1 MTKQLIDQRVILD
14 KALELALDSSW
25 QSFTLLQ
32 LASSLNCSMNDIRVN
47 FRSKDDIAE
56 SLFGLADQAML
67 ELTAQQCY
75 LSLTSDERLFE
86 SIMCWFER
94 LVPYKRLVREILA
107 YKLEPGHFHLQ
118 AHGITR
124 ISRTVQWFL
133 ESAAREH
140 TGLCKIADEVAVT
153 SAYLASFSYFLL
165 DYSENHEGTRALLKR
180 LIRNI
185 TKAQR
190 CVTGLTNK
198 QRY

>member
-14 KALELALDSSW
+14 KAVELALESSW

-32 LASSLNCSMNDIRVN
+32 LASSLNCSMNDIRAH

-56 SLFGLADQAML
+56 SLFDQADKAML
-67 ELTAQQCY
+67 DLTTQQYY
-75 LSLTSDERLFE
+75 LSLTNDERLFE
-86 SIMCWFER
+86 SIMCWFES
-94 LVPYKRLVREILA
+94 LAPYKRLVREILA

-124 ISRTVQWFL
+124 VSRTVQWFI
-133 ESAAREH
+133 EAAAREH
-140 TGLCKIADEVAVT
+140 TGLSKIADEVALT
-153 SAYLASFSYFLL
+153 GAYLASFSYFLL
-165 DYSENHEGTRALLKR
+165 DYSESHKSTRALLKR

-190 CVTGLTNK
+190 CVTRLTNK
-198 QRY
+198 QKY